1 MPLFILLL
9 RPYGRRT
16 KLVRVLSVVDRSL
29 ARDTGPAADRVIV
42 FGRIGGVTACNSD
55 FWQGLGALHDD

>member
-16 KLVRVLSVVDRSL
+16 KLVRVLSVVDRSR
-29 ARDTGPAADRVIV
+29 ARDTGPAADRV
-42 FGRIGGVTACNSD
+42 
-55 FWQGLGALHDD
+55 